1 MKLTKI
7 KFGRDG
13 FLLHVS
19 SALLGLFVFY
29 SVVFAANLLK
39 IPFYLGYKKYIID
52 ITVLSVEAD
61 RILWAASITLF
72 SAINVHQVFLRFQQL
87 LLRLLSLRPC
97 S

>member
-1 MKLTKI
+1 MKLTNI

-39 IPFYLGYKKYIID
+39 IPFYMGYRKYIMD
-52 ITVLSVEAD
+52 ITVISVEAD
-61 RILWAASITLF
+61 RVLWAAKWNTASTPSKAF
-72 SAINVHQVFLRFQQL
+72 FTFFLSRI
-87 LLRLLSLRPC
+87 SP
-97 S
+97 STK